1 MQNMQSERTW
11 FILTKKSAFSC
22 QVFGGYSPNFEWKFH
37 SKCGGEK
44 DFQRCYNANNSFGK
58 RCTPFFS
65 IYRVYGEFSLSKS
78 GLPGKS
84 PGRPQSIKIHMGRK
98 QQEREMRY
106 PFCFPSGQL
115 FEIHGSKLK
124 PHPFGEL
131 GKTSIKRELA
141 RVFWTI
147 FFGKS
152 KMPSP
157 ISCLEII
164 AFYLAWSP
172 ITKFLMRS
180 AVIEKARRN
189 RENRSNTKLKGKS
202 IRSKAGDCESQSPCI
217 LYS

>member
-1 MQNMQSERTW
+1 MKIRSFLLAMMLCALCCVPAHALE
-11 FILTKKSAFSC
+11 
-22 QVFGGYSPNFEWKFH
+22 Y
-37 SKCGGEK
+37 
-44 DFQRCYNANNSFGK
+44 DFDAPEDY
-58 RCTPFFS
+58 
-65 IYRVYGEFSLSKS
+65 L
-78 GLPGKS
+78 
-84 PGRPQSIKIHMGRK
+84 
-98 QQEREMRY
+98 
-106 PFCFPSGQL
+106 
-115 FEIHGSKLK
+115 
-124 PHPFGEL
+124 
-131 GKTSIKRELA
+131 ELA

-189 RENRSNTKLKGKS
+189 REDRSNTKLKGKS